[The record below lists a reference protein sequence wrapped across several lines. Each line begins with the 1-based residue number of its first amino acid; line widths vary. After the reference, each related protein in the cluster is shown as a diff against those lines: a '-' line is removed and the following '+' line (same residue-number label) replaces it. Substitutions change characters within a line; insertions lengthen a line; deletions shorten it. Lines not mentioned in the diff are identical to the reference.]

1 MKSLEKNKTLIIALV
16 IFILAIIAYNV
27 FLKPT
32 QNTIDAGLA
41 TQGIGNDVVAL
52 NQSLQSAT
60 LDQSLFSSSSY
71 RGLMDF
77 STVIPQQ
84 PTGRPN
90 PFDIIGQ

>member
-1 MKSLEKNKTLIIALV
+1 MKSLEKNKTLIVALIVFIIA
-16 IFILAIIAYNV
+16 ILAYNF

-32 QNTIDAGLA
+32 QNTINAGLA

-60 LDQSLFSSSSY
+60 LDQSLFSSAAY
-71 RGLMDF
+71 RALVDF
-77 STVIPQQ
+77 STVVVPQ
-84 PTGRPN
+84 PTGRVN